1 MMPQFLSPARAR
13 RIGRAAASLLV
24 IAALSGCEV
33 GPDYHAP
40 NTKLAPFHNLPA
52 ASGQA
57 NGASPRLDRWWTG
70 FNDPELEKVV
80 SRALAQNLDLAAAFA
95 RVQQAR
101 AAAGGAA
108 AELFPTVD
116 ADANATGENISEN
129 GPFGSILKEQPG
141 FHRDQQ
147 EYTFGP
153 MASWEIDLF
162 GGLRRASAA
171 ARAEA
176 EAAEA
181 DEVATRIT
189 VAADAADA
197 YLQIRGAQARLAVAM
212 DQIETDAHLLK
223 IVQIRIDA
231 GQADDRELAQAEALL
246 NQARASVPNLRI
258 ALEAQLNRLD
268 VLMGAQPGTYAH
280 ELTVP
285 TAIPGIPPI
294 GNNNAPV
301 DVLRRRPDVIA
312 AERRLAASNENIGAA
327 ISDYYPKI
335 SISGALGFDS
345 ISISHLFTAKSFQP
359 IGTGA
364 IRWRLF
370 DFGKVDAEVA
380 QAKGAK
386 AEALCKYRQ
395 TVLKAAE
402 DVENALMSLV
412 QNQAHVEELQR
423 EVDALTRSRD
433 LSETAYEAG
442 AIALTDVLDANRE
455 LLSARDELDLTRTD
469 AARAAVST
477 FRALGGGWDPSPQAP
492 SEAVK
497 R

>member
-1 MMPQFLSPARAR
+1 MMARIPSPSPR
-13 RIGRAAASLLV
+13 RISRAAASLLV
-24 IAALSGCEV
+24 IATLGGCEV
-33 GPDYHAP
+33 GPDYDAP
-40 NTKLAPFHNLPA
+40 KTKLAPFHNVSVAGAQTGGA
-52 ASGQA
+52 APS
-57 NGASPRLDRWWTG
+57 LDRWWTG
-70 FNDPELEKVV
+70 FNDPALERVV
-80 SRALAQNLDLAAAFA
+80 SRALTQNLDLAAALA

-101 AAAGGAA
+101 AAAGGSEAD
-108 AELFPTVD
+108 LFPTAD
-116 ADANATGENISEN
+116 LDANATGQNVSEH
-129 GPFGSILKEQPG
+129 GPIGSILKQEPG

-171 ARAEA
+171 ANAEA

-181 DEVATRIT
+181 DRLATRIT

-197 YLQIRGAQARLAVAM
+197 YLQIRGIQARLRVAM
-212 DQIETDAHLLK
+212 DQIATDEHLLK
-223 IVQIRIDA
+223 IVHVRFDA
-231 GQADDRELAQAEALL
+231 GQANDREIAQAEALL
-246 NQARASVPNLRI
+246 KQAQATVPNLRI
-258 ALEAQLNRLD
+258 GLEAQLNRLD
-268 VLMGAQPGTYAH
+268 VLMGAQPGTYAQ
-280 ELTVP
+280 EFAVP
-285 TAIPGIPPI
+285 AAIPAIPPI
-294 GNNNAPV
+294 GSDNTPV
-301 DVLRRRPDVIA
+301 DVLRRRPDIMA
-312 AERRLAASNENIGAA
+312 AERRLAASNEKIGAA

-386 AEALCKYRQ
+386 AEALSAYRQ
-395 TVLKAAE
+395 SVLKAAE
-402 DVENALMSLV
+402 DVENALMSLI
-412 QNQAHVEELQR
+412 QSEAHVADLQS
-423 EVDALTRSRD
+423 EVDSLTRSRD
-433 LSETAYEAG
+433 LSQRAYEAG

-477 FRALGGGWDPSPQAP
+477 FRALGGGWDPSPVLAR
-492 SEAVK
+492 K
-497 R
+497 

>member
-1 MMPQFLSPARAR
+1 MMDLLSPRPR
-13 RIGRAAASLLV
+13 RIGRAAVSLLV
-24 IAALSGCEV
+24 IATLSACEV
-33 GPDYHAP
+33 GPDYKAP
-40 NTKLAPFHNLPA
+40 KTELQPFHNVA
-52 ASGQA
+52 AAGAQT
-57 NGASPRLDRWWTG
+57 NGAAPSLDRWWTG
-70 FNDPELEKVV
+70 FNDPALEQVV
-80 SRALAQNLDLAAAFA
+80 SRALTQNLDLAAAFA

-101 AAAGGAA
+101 AAAGGAEA
-108 AELFPTVD
+108 DLFPT
-116 ADANATGENISEN
+116 ADLNATASGQNISEH
-129 GPFGSILKEQPG
+129 GPFGEILKDQPG

-181 DEVATRIT
+181 DQLATRIT

-197 YLQIRGAQARLAVAM
+197 YMQIRGLQARLAVAM
-212 DQIETDAHLLK
+212 DQISTDARLLQ
-223 IVQIRIDA
+223 IVHIRFDA
-231 GQADDRELAQAEALL
+231 GQADDREIAQAEALL
-246 NQARASVPNLRI
+246 RQAQATVPNLKI
-258 ALEAQLNRLD
+258 ALEAQLNRLE

-280 ELTVP
+280 EFAVVA
-285 TAIPGIPPI
+285 AIPQIPPI
-294 GNNNAPV
+294 GNNNTPV
-301 DVLRRRPDVIA
+301 DVLRRRPDIMA

-345 ISISHLFTAKSFQP
+345 ISVSHLFSAKAFQP

-370 DFGKVDAEVA
+370 DFGKVDAEVK

-386 AEALCKYRQ
+386 AEALSKYRQ
-395 TVLKAAE
+395 SVLRAAE

-412 QNQAHVEELQR
+412 QSEQHVSDLQR
-423 EVDALTRSRD
+423 EVDSFARSRD
-433 LSETAYEAG
+433 LSQRAYEAG
-442 AIALTDVLDANRE
+442 AIELTDVLDANRE
-455 LLSARDELDLTRTD
+455 LLTARDELDLARTD

-477 FRALGGGWDPSPQAP
+477 FRALGGGWDPTPA
-492 SEAVK
+492 K
-497 R
+497 N

>member
-1 MMPQFLSPARAR
+1 MMARVLSSS
-13 RIGRAAASLLV
+13 RIGWAAASLFV
-24 IAALSGCEV
+24 IATLGGCEV
-33 GPDYHAP
+33 GPDYKP
-40 NTKLAPFHNLPA
+40 PETELAPFHNVPA
-52 ASGQA
+52 A
-57 NGASPRLDRWWTG
+57 GAQTKGAAPSLDRWWTG
-70 FNDPELEKVV
+70 FNDPALEKVV

-101 AAAGGAA
+101 AAAGEAE

-116 ADANATGENISEN
+116 ADATATGENISER
-129 GPFGSILKEQPG
+129 GPLGSILKDEPG

-153 MASWEIDLF
+153 MASWEIDLS

-171 ARAEA
+171 AQAEA

-181 DEVATRIT
+181 EQVATRIT

-197 YLQIRGAQARLAVAM
+197 YLQIRGIQARLAVAL
-212 DQIETDAHLLK
+212 DQVATDAHLLK
-223 IVQIRIDA
+223 IVHIRFDA
-231 GQADDRELAQAEALL
+231 GQADDREIAQAEALL
-246 NQARASVPNLRI
+246 RQAQATMPNLRI

-268 VLMGAQPGTYAH
+268 VLMGAQPGTYAR
-280 ELTVP
+280 EFAAP
-285 TAIPGIPPI
+285 AAIPAIPPI

-312 AERRLAASNENIGAA
+312 AERRLAASNEKIGAA

-345 ISISHLFTAKSFQP
+345 LSVSHLFTAKSFQP

-370 DFGKVDAEVA
+370 DFGKVEAEVG

-386 AEALCKYRQ
+386 AEALSAYRQ
-395 TVLKAAE
+395 SVLKAAE

-412 QNQAHVEELQR
+412 QDETHVEELQS
-423 EVDALTRSRD
+423 EVDSFTRSRD
-433 LSETAYEAG
+433 LSQRAYEAG
-442 AIALTDVLDANRE
+442 AIGLTDVLDANRE
-455 LLSARDELDLTRTD
+455 LLSARDELDLTRTE
-469 AARAAVST
+469 AARAAVRT
-477 FRALGGGWDPSPQAP
+477 FRALGGGWDSSPQIQAH
-492 SEAVK
+492 K
-497 R
+497 